1 MDQSGLALNGNER
14 ADATDLVTIPGIHR
28 RFVDTFFSPSKMN
41 AYLAAEPRWVVA
53 LVVSVALM
61 GLQVAL
67 IPSEVWESLIREQ
80 SLAQGS
86 TPLPM
91 PDWVTDWMG
100 ILAAVGAAM
109 TTAIAI
115 PIGAGFLTVIFAFV
129 LGDEGSY
136 RQYLA
141 VTAHS
146 FFIPALVGLLI
157 IPLKIATQ
165 DPQLTLNLGSFFF
178 FLPSGYWLG
187 VLTAMDLTQIWSS
200 LLIAQG
206 AHCIDRSRS
215 FRSAVVIL
223 LSLMLAMA
231 LIVGRFMPN

>member
-80 SLAQGS
+80 SLAQGG

-109 TTAIAI
+109 TTAIVI

-187 VLTAMDLTQIWSS
+187 VLTAMDLTYIWLS
-200 LLIAQG
+200 LVIAQG
-206 AHCIDRSRS
+206 AHCIDKRRS

>member
-1 MDQSGLALNGNER
+1 MDQTGQESNGKER
-14 ADATDLVTIPGIHR
+14 ADSIDLVTIPGIHR
-28 RFVDTFFSPSKMN
+28 RFLDTFFSPAKMN
-41 AYLAAEPRWVVA
+41 AYLVAKPRWVMA
-53 LVVSVALM
+53 LVLSAALM
-61 GLQVAL
+61 SLQVAL
-67 IPSEVWESLIREQ
+67 IPSEVWEGLMREQ
-80 SLAQGS
+80 VLARGG
-86 TPLPM
+86 TPFPM
-91 PDWVTDWMG
+91 PDRVTGWMN
-100 ILAAVGAAM
+100 ILTVVGVALS
-109 TTAIAI
+109 TSIAI
-115 PIGAGFLTVIFAFV
+115 PIGAGVLTGIFAFV

-200 LLIAQG
+200 LVIAQG

-231 LIVGRFMPN
+231 LIVGRFMLN

>member
-67 IPSEVWESLIREQ
+67 IPPEVWESLMREQ
-80 SLAQGS
+80 SLAQGGP
-86 TPLPM
+86 PLPM

-200 LLIAQG
+200 LVIAQG

>member
-80 SLAQGS
+80 SMPRGG

-200 LLIAQG
+200 LVIAQG

>member
-80 SLAQGS
+80 SLAQGG

-109 TTAIAI
+109 TTAIVI

-157 IPLKIATQ
+157 IPL
-165 DPQLTLNLGSFFF
+165 
-178 FLPSGYWLG
+178 
-187 VLTAMDLTQIWSS
+187 
-200 LLIAQG
+200 
-206 AHCIDRSRS
+206 
-215 FRSAVVIL
+215 
-223 LSLMLAMA
+223 
-231 LIVGRFMPN
+231 

>member
-80 SLAQGS
+80 SLAQGG

-187 VLTAMDLTQIWSS
+187 GLTAMDLTQIWSS
-200 LLIAQG
+200 LVIAQG

>member
-1 MDQSGLALNGNER
+1 MDQPGLALNGNER

-67 IPSEVWESLIREQ
+67 IPPEVWESLMREQ
-80 SLAQGS
+80 SLAQGGP
-86 TPLPM
+86 PLPM

-187 VLTAMDLTQIWSS
+187 VLTAMDLTQVWSS
-200 LLIAQG
+200 LVIAQG

-223 LSLMLAMA
+223 LSLMLAIA
-231 LIVGRFMPN
+231 LIVGRFLPN

>member
-41 AYLAAEPRWVVA
+41 SYLAAEPRWVVA

-80 SLAQGS
+80 SLAQGG

-157 IPLKIATQ
+157 IPLKIANQ

-200 LLIAQG
+200 LVIAQG

>member
-80 SLAQGS
+80 SLAQGG

-109 TTAIAI
+109 TTAIVI

-200 LLIAQG
+200 LVIAQG